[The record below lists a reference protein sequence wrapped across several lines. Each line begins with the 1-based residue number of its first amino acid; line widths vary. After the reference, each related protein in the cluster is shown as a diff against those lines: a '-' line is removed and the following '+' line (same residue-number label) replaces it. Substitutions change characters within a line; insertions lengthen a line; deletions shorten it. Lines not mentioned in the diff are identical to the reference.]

1 MNDSDLKY
9 IQRVLESN
17 APDEDRERAAQMVRD
32 IRRSYGRPSHWP
44 VEEQPDGTV
53 TPVDPADIGQDAA
66 IEAIQFALEADE
78 GIAWLR
84 CWNEGDFDAC
94 RREWPETPEKCFI
107 GADPLHPATRSA
119 PVAAQA
125 PAASAEPVELVEAVT
140 KAILFEDSGSTADWR
155 DNTNLGQAAI
165 RAYATAVRA
174 AIAPHRAEQVALM
187 QQADKDGRAFNAQ
200 GHSQA
205 IQAIDVCLAS
215 LAAPV
220 AAKDHPRFIAGY
232 DAGMADARRMAA
244 SAEPVPVEIE
254 RLAINRYRP
263 VPAGALAYK
272 VVAGDGSRSLFSGTK
287 DECQIVARKLTE
299 AFLDGAHVAI
309 NAAPVAD
316 QAPQDERMETTS
328 EHIARDI
335 REGRFPQRSEPQ
347 RVQATEWGPMPDA
360 GVEADAHVAVIE
372 GDEAVRV
379 LRWNSDLGAFSYPV
393 GTRLY
398 AAGPFAVAPPR
409 RLEEDAFYAT
419 LYRWLRANYST
430 VYQWGSLVWYPYDGK
445 TPERLD
451 AAIIAA
457 INHTSGNGE

>member
-1 MNDSDLKY
+1 MANDDIKPLLSDRDIDDIILTGSHRNAAGGIYATSVYAFAKEVAIAAIQADREIRAGHVALLKGSMAQAERENDELRAALAQAPAVPEGQRLVPVEPTEAMVLAGYEAMMEWDARTGDDLCIENVYAAMLAAAPTPPAATAASSDEEILACLRPLYDSDQAARMGAADDLRTVHTFL
-9 IQRVLESN
+9 QR
-17 APDEDRERAAQMVRD
+17 
-32 IRRSYGRPSHWP
+32 YG
-44 VEEQPDGTV
+44 
-53 TPVDPADIGQDAA
+53 
-66 IEAIQFALEADE
+66 
-78 GIAWLR
+78 
-84 CWNEGDFDAC
+84 
-94 RREWPETPEKCFI
+94 
-107 GADPLHPATRSA
+107 
-119 PVAAQA
+119 QA

-220 AAKDHPRFIAGY
+220 A
-232 DAGMADARRMAA
+232 
-244 SAEPVPVEIE
+244 
-254 RLAINRYRP
+254 
-263 VPAGALAYK
+263 
-272 VVAGDGSRSLFSGTK
+272 
-287 DECQIVARKLTE
+287 
-299 AFLDGAHVAI
+299 
-309 NAAPVAD
+309 D

-379 LRWNSDLGAFSYPV
+379 LRWNSDVGAFSYPV

-398 AAGPFAVAPPR
+398 AAQAPAADGDALREAVKTAYGYLWHVNNEPGTPNR
-409 RLEEDAFYAT
+409 Y
-419 LYRWLRANYST
+419 
-430 VYQWGSLVWYPYDGK
+430 
-445 TPERLD
+445 TPER
-451 AAIIAA
+451 AAYEARKTLRGHLTKDERGEGINAA
-457 INHTSGNGE
+457 RALMQRTSGGDHD

>member
-125 PAASAEPVELVEAVT
+125 PAASAEPVAFSEWSWERDGERIDYQSYEAAMEQLRARGGTVT
-140 KAILFEDSGSTADWR
+140 
-155 DNTNLGQAAI
+155 
-165 RAYATAVRA
+165 
-174 AIAPHRAEQVALM
+174 P
-187 QQADKDGRAFNAQ
+187 
-200 GHSQA
+200 
-205 IQAIDVCLAS
+205 

-379 LRWNSDLGAFSYPV
+379 LRWNSDVGAFSYPV